1 VLKPR
6 LGFNLMFHTGYHVK
20 VPLRALA
27 GKENV
32 LTILFRVTAEDRR
45 DRPAYFRQEI
55 RVPLMKDDQNG
66 DATLEGAY
74 LVGQGKYQV
83 DWLMRDRD
91 ERFCASFW
99 DIEGRLRVKEAVL
112 GEVVASDVVTPVE
125 VDPFAGG
132 VSRKKKHPGRTLSV
146 RIAVNFNPRDPA
158 NAILTH
164 EDIEGFSAI
173 LRIISREPRIGRYSV
188 VACSLYTRQ
197 VIYQQDG
204 ASQIDLPHL
213 GKSLANLSLG
223 RVSIDQLAMN
233 GGESDFIAGLIAGN
247 AGEDLPDAII
257 LISSGSEIDL
267 KLPHNVVNQLRGSRV
282 FYLNYDG
289 RRDASSSGRPF
300 GRVVRQ
306 LRGSAYTIREPR
318 DLLIAWSEIMS
329 RLAARD

>member
-1 VLKPR
+1 
-6 LGFNLMFHTGYHVK
+6 
-20 VPLRALA
+20 
-27 GKENV
+27 
-32 LTILFRVTAEDRR
+32 
-45 DRPAYFRQEI
+45 
-55 RVPLMKDDQNG
+55 
-66 DATLEGAY
+66 
-74 LVGQGKYQV
+74 
-83 DWLMRDRD
+83 
-91 ERFCASFW
+91 
-99 DIEGRLRVKEAVL
+99 
-112 GEVVASDVVTPVE
+112 VE

-173 LRIISREPRIGRYSV
+173 LRIISREPCIGRYSV

-267 KLPHNVVNQLRGSRV
+267 KLPRNVVNQLRGSRV
-282 FYLNYDG
+282 FYLNYDA
-289 RRDASSSGRPF
+289 RRDASSSGQPF
-300 GRVVRQ
+300 P
-306 LRGSAYTIREPR
+306 RGSPKTGHRGSLQNRPTIAITR
-318 DLLIAWSEIMS
+318 DIDFDLRATTLS
-329 RLAARD
+329 RCEQCLERGKQTTSNRIRAAGMVAAEDPEGHRRPARDGC